1 MDTQNFEEKLTIMTK
16 PVVNQL
22 KHQDMLADAIA
33 KAKDKS
39 IISWWWLI
47 IPLYIISALLMK
59 SLYMPQSTF
68 ISNIHD
74 LTTKQKFTSTI
85 FFLILPVVFI
95 IINLFSIRKVNFLSG
110 SPRTISFLKTVW
122 FNVLIILFSIMILII
137 YSL

>member
-1 MDTQNFEEKLTIMTK
+1 MDTQNFEEKLTKMTK

-22 KHQDMLADAIA
+22 KHQDMLVDAIA

-39 IISWWWLI
+39 IMSWWWLI

-59 SLYMPQSTF
+59 SLYMPHSTF

-74 LTTKQKFTSTI
+74 LTTKQKFTSAI

-95 IINLFSIRKVNFLSG
+95 IINLLSIRKVNFLSG
-110 SPRTISFLKTVW
+110 SPGTISFLKTVW
-122 FNVLIILFSIMILII
+122 FSVLIILFSILILII